1 MKIYPVIV
9 IWGKLVAVYTAFN
22 EISTELASLNPFR
35 TVPNEAGTVE
45 EEATF
50 RKSKSMVVPNGMAMV
65 PNRVGLDPVGPQTLR
80 EKCRTGPCGLSPPSL
95 PYRQESPDAPGVLS
109 DLWRGLWGL

>member
-50 RKSKSMVVPNGMAMV
+50 RKSKFVVVPVGMAIV
-65 PNRVGLDPVGPQTLR
+65 PKRVGLDPVGPPDPAGETPDWPV
-80 EKCRTGPCGLSPPSL
+80 GPIAPVAPVSPRVP
-95 PYRQESPDAPGVLS
+95 
-109 DLWRGLWGL
+109 